1 MNSYATNPDKNSRPA
16 LTKTF
21 QTARANL
28 LLMAVLSAINCIF
41 AFLQGSIYLPFCCL
55 TPYMLVSD
63 GIYMTGKMPEEYY
76 EDWAEYYGNMGFL
89 GDWYLVV
96 LTIISA
102 VIILAFVL
110 CFVFSSK
117 PRVAPLIISLVLYG
131 LDALYVLYYTVIY
144 LDPSMIIDIVF
155 HAWVIFYLISGII
168 AATKL
173 RRLPPESAE
182 VIDINAPTTPTYV
195 PAEGAPVDSASTPT
209 ESAPVDSASV
219 PESNNTEDTNNNQ

>member
-55 TPYMLVSD
+55 APYMLVSD
-63 GIYMTGKMPEEYY
+63 GLYMTGKMPEDYY
-76 EDWAEYYGNMGFL
+76 EDWAEYYGDMGFL
-89 GDWYLVV
+89 GDEYLVV
-96 LTIISA
+96 LTVISA
-102 VIILAFVL
+102 IIILAFVL
-110 CFVFSSK
+110 CFLLSSK
-117 PRVAPLIISLVLYG
+117 PRLAPLIVSLVLYG

-168 AATKL
+168 AVTKL

-182 VIDINAPTTPTYV
+182 VVDINAPTTPTYA
-195 PAEGAPVDSASTPT
+195 PAEGAPVDSASTPA
-209 ESAPVDSASV
+209 ESAPVDSAFV
-219 PESNNTEDTNNNQ
+219 HENNTEDTNKDQ